1 MKIGV
6 ALFRLRP
13 ERMAAVARHAEALG
27 FESVWVPEH
36 LVLPTR
42 IASRYPYAPDGVPP
56 FAPDAPHLDPL
67 ILLTHVAAATSRIR
81 LGTNIYLLPLRH
93 PLVTARLA
101 MSLDVLSGGRLT
113 LGVGVGWLAE
123 EFQAAGI
130 EFQTRASRTR
140 ECVRALRA
148 LWTEA
153 EPEFHGRFF
162 SFGPVKFEPKP
173 VQKPHPPIV
182 FGGET
187 EAALRRAAALG
198 DGWYGV
204 GHTPESAAV
213 QAGRL
218 RALLAAAGR
227 GNAMRLSRRRRGG
240 CSNFLTRRG
249 HLCTP
254 LRQTGADDPKSNHAD
269 GWRQEDPGDE
279 PARSATRCRADVRE
293 APDLGDLSEGGAK
306 HKPPERNAN
315 EAAAVADGIE
325 ERRHEDAQR
334 HDGEECRTRARCDVG
349 VDGGELLR
357 THEPLCERTSQCAC
371 ETRARAGAE

>member
-42 IASRYPYAPDGVPP
+42 IASRYPYTPDGVPP

-130 EFQTRASRTR
+130 EFQTRAARTR
-140 ECVRALRA
+140 ECVRALRV

-204 GHTPESAAV
+204 GHTPESAAA

-218 RALLAAAGR
+218 RALVAAAGR
-227 GNAMRLSRRRRGG
+227 GAAPFELTVSHAGG
-240 CSNFLTRRG
+240 ALVTN
-249 HLCTP
+249 
-254 LRQTGADDPKSNHAD
+254 
-269 GWRQEDPGDE
+269 
-279 PARSATRCRADVRE
+279 DVRRYGDAGIARVVVLPWQRGRE
-293 APDLGDLSEGGAK
+293 AEDALA
-306 HKPPERNAN
+306 RQ
-315 EAAAVADGIE
+315 AAALGL
-325 ERRHEDAQR
+325 
-334 HDGEECRTRARCDVG
+334 RA
-349 VDGGELLR
+349 EA
-357 THEPLCERTSQCAC
+357 SA
-371 ETRARAGAE
+371 AS